1 MDPANVSPFVVWLGS
16 GDCDVTGRAFEMA
29 GGDVCVMNGWTRG
42 PSVDEGRR
50 LEPAEVGGVLRGLV
64 AEAPGPGSRPRNLTG
79 RQIPGNSASVDSQ

>member
-29 GGDVCVMNGWTRG
+29 GGDVCVMNGWNRG

-50 LEPAEVGGVLRGLV
+50 LAPAEVGGVLRGLIADAPV
-64 AEAPGPGSRPRNLTG
+64 PEAVHGT
-79 RQIPGNSASVDSQ
+79 